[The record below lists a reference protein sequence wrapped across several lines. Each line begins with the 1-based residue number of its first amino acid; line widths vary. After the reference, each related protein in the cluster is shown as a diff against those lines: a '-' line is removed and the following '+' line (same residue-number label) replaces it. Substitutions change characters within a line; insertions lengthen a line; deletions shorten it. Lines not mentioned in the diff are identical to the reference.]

1 MRARGTARVVAATAA
16 AVVLA
21 LGAAGC
27 GGDDPGGMGMGDG
40 GMGMGSGP
48 SGRSERSEP
57 SGPRVEVSERHDAD
71 DVTFAQEMIPHHAQ
85 ALRMV
90 EMVERHGASDELADL
105 AAQMET
111 AQEQEIGVMEEML
124 DTWGEDLPDSGL
136 MGHGM
141 SGMGGEALERLE
153 DVRPDDF
160 DSMWALM
167 MIEHHED
174 AIEMSEVELAEGV
187 NPEAQQLARD
197 IIEAQTREIEQLEDI
212 ARS

>member
-1 MRARGTARVVAATAA
+1 MVAATAA
-16 AVVLA
+16 AAVLA

-48 SGRSERSEP
+48 SERSEP
-57 SGPRVEVSERHDAD
+57 SGPAVEVSERHDED

-111 AQEQEIGVMEEML
+111 AQEREIGLMEAML
-124 DTWGEDLPDSGL
+124 ETWGEDLPDSGL

-141 SGMGGEALERLE
+141 SGMDGEALERLE

-167 MIEHHED
+167 MIQHHED
-174 AIEMSEVELAEGV
+174 AIEMSEVELDEGV
-187 NPEAQQLARD
+187 NPEAHQLARD

>member
-1 MRARGTARVVAATAA
+1 MRARRAARVVAATAA
-16 AVVLA
+16 AAVLA

-27 GGDDPGGMGMGDG
+27 GGDDPGGTGMGDG

-48 SGRSERSEP
+48 SERSEP
-57 SGPRVEVSERHDAD
+57 SGPAVEVSERHDED

-111 AQEQEIGVMEEML
+111 AQEREIGLMEQML
-124 DTWGEDLPDSGL
+124 ETWGEDLPDSGL

-141 SGMGGEALERLE
+141 SGMDGEALERLE

-167 MIEHHED
+167 MIQHHED
-174 AIEMSEVELAEGV
+174 AIEMSEVELDEGV
-187 NPEAQQLARD
+187 NPEAHQLARD
-197 IIEAQTREIEQLEDI
+197 IIEAQTREIAQLEDI

>member
-1 MRARGTARVVAATAA
+1 M
-16 AVVLA
+16 
-21 LGAAGC
+21 
-27 GGDDPGGMGMGDG
+27 
-40 GMGMGSGP
+40 
-48 SGRSERSEP
+48 
-57 SGPRVEVSERHDAD
+57 EVSERHDED

-111 AQEQEIGVMEEML
+111 AQEREIGLMEQML
-124 DTWGEDLPDSGL
+124 ETWGEDLPDSGL

-141 SGMGGEALERLE
+141 SGMDGEALERLE

-167 MIEHHED
+167 MIQHHED
-174 AIEMSEVELAEGV
+174 AIEMSEVELDEGV
-187 NPEAQQLARD
+187 NPEAHQLARD
-197 IIEAQTREIEQLEDI
+197 IIEAQTREIAQLEDI
-212 ARS
+212 ARADRSVRAGRRPRTRSGRPRRTPPTPRARPVTGRPGRSGPC

>member
-1 MRARGTARVVAATAA
+1 MRARRAARVVAATAA
-16 AVVLA
+16 AAVLA

-27 GGDDPGGMGMGDG
+27 GGDDPGGTGMGDG

-48 SGRSERSEP
+48 SERSEP
-57 SGPRVEVSERHDAD
+57 SGPAVAVSERHDED

-111 AQEQEIGVMEEML
+111 AQEREIGLMEQML
-124 DTWGEDLPDSGL
+124 ETWGEDLPDSGL

-141 SGMGGEALERLE
+141 SGMDGEALERLE

-174 AIEMSEVELAEGV
+174 AIEMSEVELDEGV
-187 NPEAQQLARD
+187 NPEAHQLARD
-197 IIEAQTREIEQLEDI
+197 IIEAQTREIAQLEDI

>member
-1 MRARGTARVVAATAA
+1 MVAATAA
-16 AVVLA
+16 AAVLA

-48 SGRSERSEP
+48 SERSEQ
-57 SGPRVEVSERHDAD
+57 SGPAVEVSERHDED

-111 AQEQEIGVMEEML
+111 AQEREIGLMEAML
-124 DTWGEDLPDSGL
+124 ETWGEDLPDSGL

-141 SGMGGEALERLE
+141 SGMDGEALERLE

-167 MIEHHED
+167 MIQHHED
-174 AIEMSEVELAEGV
+174 AIEMSEVELDEGV
-187 NPEAQQLARD
+187 NPEAHQLARD

>member
-1 MRARGTARVVAATAA
+1 MRARRAARVVAATAA
-16 AVVLA
+16 AAVLA

-27 GGDDPGGMGMGDG
+27 GGDDPGTGMGDG

-48 SGRSERSEP
+48 SERSERSEP
-57 SGPRVEVSERHDAD
+57 SGPAVEVSERHDED

-111 AQEQEIGVMEEML
+111 AQEREIGLMEQML
-124 DTWGEDLPDSGL
+124 ETWGEDLPDSGL

-141 SGMGGEALERLE
+141 SGMDGEALERLE

-174 AIEMSEVELAEGV
+174 AVEMSEVELDEGV
-187 NPEAQQLARD
+187 NPEAHQLARD
-197 IIEAQTREIEQLEDI
+197 IIEAQTREIAQLEDI

>member
-1 MRARGTARVVAATAA
+1 MRARRAARVVAATAA
-16 AVVLA
+16 AAVQA

-27 GGDDPGGMGMGDG
+27 GGDDPGTGMGDG

-48 SGRSERSEP
+48 SERSEP
-57 SGPRVEVSERHDAD
+57 SGPAVEVSERHDED

-111 AQEQEIGVMEEML
+111 AQEREIGLMEQML
-124 DTWGEDLPDSGL
+124 ETWGEDLPDSGL

-141 SGMGGEALERLE
+141 SGMDGEALERLE

-174 AIEMSEVELAEGV
+174 AIEMSEVELDAGV
-187 NPEAQQLARD
+187 NPEAHQLARD
-197 IIEAQTREIEQLEDI
+197 IIEAQTREIAQLEDI

>member
-1 MRARGTARVVAATAA
+1 MRARRAARVVAATAA
-16 AVVLA
+16 AAVLA

-48 SGRSERSEP
+48 SERSEP
-57 SGPRVEVSERHDAD
+57 SGPAVEVSERHDED

-111 AQEQEIGVMEEML
+111 AQEREIGLMEQML
-124 DTWGEDLPDSGL
+124 ETWGEDLPDSGL

-141 SGMGGEALERLE
+141 SGMDGEALERLE

-174 AIEMSEVELAEGV
+174 AIEMSEVELDEGV
-187 NPEAQQLARD
+187 NPEAHQLARD
-197 IIEAQTREIEQLEDI
+197 IIEAQTREIAQLEDI

>member
-1 MRARGTARVVAATAA
+1 MRARRAARVVAATAA
-16 AVVLA
+16 AAVLA

-27 GGDDPGGMGMGDG
+27 GGDDPGTGMGDG

-48 SGRSERSEP
+48 SERSERSEP
-57 SGPRVEVSERHDAD
+57 SGPAVAVSERHDED

-111 AQEQEIGVMEEML
+111 AQEREIGLMEQML
-124 DTWGEDLPDSGL
+124 ETWGEDLPDSGL

-141 SGMGGEALERLE
+141 SGMDGEALERLE

-174 AIEMSEVELAEGV
+174 AIEMAEVELDEGV
-187 NPEAQQLARD
+187 KPEAHQLARD
-197 IIEAQTREIEQLEDI
+197 IIEAQTREIAQLEDI

>member
-1 MRARGTARVVAATAA
+1 MRARRAARVVAATAA
-16 AVVLA
+16 AAVLA

-27 GGDDPGGMGMGDG
+27 GGDDPGGTGMGDG

-48 SGRSERSEP
+48 SERSEP
-57 SGPRVEVSERHDAD
+57 SGPAVEVSERHDED

-111 AQEQEIGVMEEML
+111 AQEREIGLMEQML
-124 DTWGEDLPDSGL
+124 ETWGEDLPDSGL

-141 SGMGGEALERLE
+141 SGMDGEALERLE
-153 DVRPDDF
+153 NVRPDDF

-174 AIEMSEVELAEGV
+174 AIEMSEVELDAGV
-187 NPEAQQLARD
+187 NPEAHQLARD
-197 IIEAQTREIEQLEDI
+197 IIEAQTREIAQLEDI

>member
-1 MRARGTARVVAATAA
+1 MRARRAARVVAATAA
-16 AVVLA
+16 AAVLA

-27 GGDDPGGMGMGDG
+27 GGDDPGTGMGDG

-48 SGRSERSEP
+48 SERSERSEP
-57 SGPRVEVSERHDAD
+57 SGPAVAVSERHDED

-111 AQEQEIGVMEEML
+111 AQEREIGLMEQML
-124 DTWGEDLPDSGL
+124 ETWGEDLPDSGL

-141 SGMGGEALERLE
+141 SGMDGEALERLE

-174 AIEMSEVELAEGV
+174 AVEMSEVELDEGV
-187 NPEAQQLARD
+187 NPEAHQLARD
-197 IIEAQTREIEQLEDI
+197 IIEAQTREIAQLEDI